1 MRIPPIIPKQTAVNT
16 VKVIRKGKKIV
27 KQAVHQTELLAMD
40 DQLKNKAL
48 STIMM
53 ATSFM
58 PQMNTKIAKIS
69 AEAVE
74 GHDLFIKNTQKI
86 SSTTKEKF
94 SKTIT
99 ASKNLKIRLET
110 TKPKYHEAFNDLLLK
125 NEKHKN
131 PLNNKAIIFDKKAKE
146 YGVDPY
152 VLIGIAMHESA
163 RGTSDATKLRH
174 NIGGIMKKDGLK
186 RFSSFEQCIDEMAQT
201 VQKHHH
207 KSRLRTVKE
216 LADAGYCGENEKQEW
231 VTNVMGYIRDLRN
244 NVN

>member
-40 DQLKNKAL
+40 EQLKNKAI

-94 SKTIT
+94 
-99 ASKNLKIRLET
+99 
-110 TKPKYHEAFNDLLLK
+110 
-125 NEKHKN
+125 
-131 PLNNKAIIFDKKAKE
+131 
-146 YGVDPY
+146 
-152 VLIGIAMHESA
+152 
-163 RGTSDATKLRH
+163 
-174 NIGGIMKKDGLK
+174 
-186 RFSSFEQCIDEMAQT
+186 
-201 VQKHHH
+201 
-207 KSRLRTVKE
+207 
-216 LADAGYCGENEKQEW
+216 
-231 VTNVMGYIRDLRN
+231 
-244 NVN
+244 

>member
-40 DQLKNKAL
+40 EQLKNKAI

-94 SKTIT
+94 SKTVT

>member
-1 MRIPPIIPKQTAVNT
+1 MRIPPIIPKQTAITT
-16 VKVIRKGKKIV
+16 VKAIRKGKNIV
-27 KQAVHQTELLAMD
+27 KEVVRQTEIMAMD
-40 DQLKNKAL
+40 ERLKNKAM

-58 PQMNTKIAKIS
+58 PQMTTRLAKFSTIAN
-69 AEAVE
+69 E
-74 GHDLFIKNTQKI
+74 GHDVFVKRVPEKASAAITKKI
-86 SSTTKEKF
+86 
-94 SKTIT
+94 
-99 ASKNLKIRLET
+99 ASKNVKIKAET
-110 TKPKYHEAFNDLLLK
+110 SKPKYQEAFNNLLLE

-131 PLNNKAIIFDKKAKE
+131 PLNNKAVIFDKKAKE

-186 RFSSFEQCIDEMAQT
+186 RFASFEQCIDEMAQT

-216 LADAGYCGENEKQEW
+216 LAESGYCGENEKEEW
-231 VTNVMGYIRDLRN
+231 ITNVMGYIRDLRN
-244 NVN
+244 NAGKIKS

>member
-40 DQLKNKAL
+40 DQLKNKAI

-146 YGVDPY
+146 YGIDPY

-174 NIGGIMKKDGLK
+174 NIGGIRKKDGLK

-231 VTNVMGYIRDLRN
+231 ITNVMGYIRDLRN

>member
-69 AEAVE
+69 AEAAE
-74 GHDLFIKNTQKI
+74 GHDLFIRNTQKI

>member
-16 VKVIRKGKKIV
+16 VRVIRKGKKIV

-40 DQLKNKAL
+40 DQLKNKAI

-99 ASKNLKIRLET
+99 ASKNLKIKLET

-131 PLNNKAIIFDKKAKE
+131 PLNNKAIIFDKKAK
-146 YGVDPY
+146 VFF
-152 VLIGIAMHESA
+152 
-163 RGTSDATKLRH
+163 RG
-174 NIGGIMKKDGLK
+174 
-186 RFSSFEQCIDEMAQT
+186 
-201 VQKHHH
+201 
-207 KSRLRTVKE
+207 
-216 LADAGYCGENEKQEW
+216 
-231 VTNVMGYIRDLRN
+231 
-244 NVN
+244 

>member
-1 MRIPPIIPKQTAVNT
+1 MRIPPIIPRQTAVNT

-40 DQLKNKAL
+40 DQLKNKAI

-99 ASKNLKIRLET
+99 ASKNLKIKLET

-186 RFSSFEQCIDEMAQT
+186 RFASFDQCIDEMAQT

>member
-40 DQLKNKAL
+40 EQLKNKAI

-69 AEAVE
+69 AETVE

-94 SKTIT
+94 SKTVT

>member
-69 AEAVE
+69 AEAAE